1 MKQVNKNLLKIEA
14 KKWVPSQILRPKE
27 RSGLWGQAMSGF
39 RVCPLYCP
47 AAGA

>member
-27 RSGLWGQAMSGF
+27 RSGQWGQAMPGF
-39 RVCPLYCP
+39 RVCPLYCQ
-47 AAGA
+47 ATGA

>member
-1 MKQVNKNLLKIEA
+1 MKQVNKNLLKTEA